1 MAHIGHAEL
10 LTPAPEASLEYFTA
24 LLGLT
29 VVAEQGGSWYLRGYG
44 DYEPYCLKLTAAASP
59 GLGHMAVRAWSPEAL
74 ARRVSWLKDA
84 GVPGGWVE
92 PEAGKGPA
100 YEFTDPDRHRIRI
113 YYETSKYVPQAGD
126 RPAMKSNHQ
135 RYRGVG
141 ANVRRL
147 EHVNLMA
154 SDVRACREFWA
165 DGLGLRTFEIIR
177 RDDGSEDGAWLSSTV
192 QGHEVIYVR
201 DYLGGTGRLHH
212 LAFWVDSREDVLRA
226 ADLMND
232 AGVPIEA
239 GPSRHIPIQGFYLYT
254 REPGGNRVEICS
266 GGYLGFDPDDNPV
279 VWTPT
284 EYAAKPG
291 WGARLPST
299 FRTYGTPPLGAP
311 EESDNSDWPAP
322 SLRGSSLVRVR
333 SVRVVPRLAWTG
345 PFPRNFRSLF
355 AAKIP
360 RKENPPRLCGA
371 LCAIPRNTKSSCCV
385 GLRVVYRLHAAP
397 TRTRGHRFHRLSS
410 RRRRAVSGGFPR
422 AVRLVAVTSRSRR

>member
-1 MAHIGHAEL
+1 VTERWRDVAHIGHAEL
-10 LTPAPEASLEYFTA
+10 LTPTPEASLEYFTT
-24 LLGLT
+24 LLGLI

-44 DYEPYCLKLTAAASP
+44 DYEPYSLKLTASPSP
-59 GLGHMAVRAWSPEAL
+59 GLGHLAVRAWSPEAL
-74 ARRVSWLKDA
+74 ARRVAWLKDA
-84 GVPGGWVE
+84 GVPGGWVD

-100 YEFTDPDRHRIRI
+100 YEFTDPDGHRIRV
-113 YYETSKYVPQAGD
+113 YYETSKYVPAAGD

-201 DYLGGTGRLHH
+201 DYLAGSGRLHH

-239 GPSRHIPIQGFYLYT
+239 GPSRHIPIQGLQPLAGPPPRYASFSSLRISLFVEFWQQVSCQIT
-254 REPGGNRVEICS
+254 MIMVGGAAPGGRAALPTRQTRPWDGGRRVRRQ
-266 GGYLGFDPDDNPV
+266 
-279 VWTPT
+279 T
-284 EYAAKPG
+284 
-291 WGARLPST
+291 
-299 FRTYGTPPLGAP
+299 TPP
-311 EESDNSDWPAP
+311 
-322 SLRGSSLVRVR
+322 
-333 SVRVVPRLAWTG
+333 
-345 PFPRNFRSLF
+345 
-355 AAKIP
+355 
-360 RKENPPRLCGA
+360 KE
-371 LCAIPRNTKSSCCV
+371 
-385 GLRVVYRLHAAP
+385 
-397 TRTRGHRFHRLSS
+397 
-410 RRRRAVSGGFPR
+410 RRRSRAD
-422 AVRLVAVTSRSRR
+422 VTTRP

>member
-1 MAHIGHAEL
+1 MAHVGHAEL
-10 LTPAPEASLEYFTA
+10 LTPAPEASLEYFTT

-29 VVAEQGGSWYLRGYG
+29 VAAEQRGSWYLRGYG
-44 DYEPYCLKLTAAASP
+44 DYEPYCLKLTAASSP

-74 ARRVSWLKDA
+74 ARRVEWLKAA
-84 GVPGGWVE
+84 GIPGGWVE
-92 PEAGKGPA
+92 PEGGKGPA
-100 YEFTDPDRHRIRI
+100 YEFTDPDGHPIRI
-113 YYETSKYVPQAGD
+113 YYETSKYVPPAAD

-135 RYRGVG
+135 RYRGAG

-154 SDVRACREFWA
+154 RDVRACREFWA

-201 DYLGGTGRLHH
+201 DYLEGAGRLHH

-232 AGVPIEA
+232 ACVPIEA

-254 REPGGNRVEICS
+254 REPGGNRIEVCS

-279 VWTPT
+279 VWTPA

-299 FRTYGTPPLGAP
+299 FRTYGTPPVGAP
-311 EESDNSDWPAP
+311 EESVTSDWPAP
-322 SLRGSSLVRVR
+322 ALHTRR
-333 SVRVVPRLAWTG
+333 P
-345 PFPRNFRSLF
+345 LF
-355 AAKIP
+355 AQPATMI
-360 RKENPPRLCGA
+360 
-371 LCAIPRNTKSSCCV
+371 
-385 GLRVVYRLHAAP
+385 
-397 TRTRGHRFHRLSS
+397 
-410 RRRRAVSGGFPR
+410 
-422 AVRLVAVTSRSRR
+422 VTFA